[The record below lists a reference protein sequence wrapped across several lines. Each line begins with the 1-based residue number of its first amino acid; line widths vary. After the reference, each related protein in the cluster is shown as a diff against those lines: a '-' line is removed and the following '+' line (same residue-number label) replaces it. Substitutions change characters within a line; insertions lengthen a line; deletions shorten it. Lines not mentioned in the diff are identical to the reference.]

1 LEDAGID
8 GRIISKWDFNKW
20 GGGMGMIALDEDRDR
35 WQAFLH
41 VVMSLH
47 VP

>member
-8 GRIISKWDFNKW
+8 ERIISKWVFNKW
-20 GGGMGMIALDEDRDR
+20 GGGGMGMIALAEDRDR

-41 VVMSLH
+41 VVIS
-47 VP
+47 